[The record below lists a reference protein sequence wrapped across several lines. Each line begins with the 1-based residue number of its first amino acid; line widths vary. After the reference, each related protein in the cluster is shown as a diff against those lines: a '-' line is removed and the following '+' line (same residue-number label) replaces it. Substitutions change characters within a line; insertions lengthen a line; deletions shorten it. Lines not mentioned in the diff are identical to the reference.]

1 MFAVI
6 DSTETESGY
15 DSYVNLN
22 ENLTSS
28 GMEEGRNGF
37 EGVVDPAGLFAKC
50 WVRFARPL
58 RTPNG
63 AQTPGGIR

>member
-22 ENLTSS
+22 ENLASS

-37 EGVVDPAGLFAKC
+37 
-50 WVRFARPL
+50 
-58 RTPNG
+58 RTPKRVH
-63 AQTPGGIR
+63 TPGGIR